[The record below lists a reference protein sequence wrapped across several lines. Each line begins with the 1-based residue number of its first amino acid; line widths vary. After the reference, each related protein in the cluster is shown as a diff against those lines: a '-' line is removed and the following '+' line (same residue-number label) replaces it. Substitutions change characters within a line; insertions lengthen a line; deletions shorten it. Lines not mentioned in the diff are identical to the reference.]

1 MFILQFISFNICHD
15 CNKEILSAVGVL
27 KTIKRSECM
36 KIQITHKIKIK
47 FSRLPVQQDEEK
59 SSLSVSRN
67 LNFCKRYILS
77 LINT

>member
-1 MFILQFISFNICHD
+1 
-15 CNKEILSAVGVL
+15 
-27 KTIKRSECM
+27 M

-47 FSRLPVQQDEEK
+47 FSRLRVQQDEEK

>member
-1 MFILQFISFNICHD
+1 
-15 CNKEILSAVGVL
+15 
-27 KTIKRSECM
+27 M
-36 KIQITHKIKIK
+36 KIQIRHKIKIK